1 MSVVGKVGWRMA
13 NLMAHRLSTYHLH
26 RLAALFVEQ
35 ARPKQERQSYQ
46 CPICQY
52 EGPMKPF
59 FGAKAVRYDAHC
71 PSCGSRE
78 RHRFLKLW
86 MDTDPR
92 GASFGDLVHFAPEN
106 ELIALL
112 RARAQSY
119 RTADIE
125 PGRADLVLNLE
136 EIDLPDA
143 SVDVVMAN
151 HVLEHVDHE
160 KALREIR
167 RILRPGGFAILTTPV
182 IAAWL
187 QSYCDPDIRGAAA
200 QYRHFGQQDHVIYF
214 GRDIEDHIRA
224 AGLVL
229 EIISADGAQ
238 SARHALIPGDT
249 IYIATRPAD

>member
-1 MSVVGKVGWRMA
+1 MSIFGKAGWRVA
-13 NLMAHRLSTYHLH
+13 NLAAHRLSTYHLH
-26 RLAALFVEQ
+26 RLAVLFAER
-35 ARPKQERQSYQ
+35 ARPDVERQAYE

-52 EGPMKPF
+52 NGPLKPF
-59 FGAKAVRYDAHC
+59 FGAKAIRYDAHC
-71 PSCGSRE
+71 PSCDSRE

-86 MDTDPR
+86 MDSDPR
-92 GASFGDLVHFAPEN
+92 GTRFGDMVHFAPES

-119 RTADIE
+119 RTADIQ

-136 EIDLPDA
+136 SIDLPDDT
-143 SVDVVMAN
+143 VDSVMAN

-160 KALREIR
+160 KALREIF

-182 IAAWL
+182 INAW
-187 QSYCDPDIRGAAA
+187 QESYKDPAIRGAAE

-224 AGLVL
+224 AGFDLDVV
-229 EIISADGAQ
+229 SADGAR
-238 SARHALIPGDT
+238 SARYALIPGDT
-249 IYIATRPAD
+249 IYIATRPAP